1 MTGVSTFSVGTDNG
15 KYIVTS
21 SPHMHSGYVTRHT
34 MLNVL
39 IALLP
44 ATLAG
49 AWFFGARVFLVCAV
63 TVAACVLSEYGSRA
77 LMRREN
83 TIGDLSAAV
92 TGVLLALNLPP
103 SIELWKAIV
112 GGAAAIIIGKQIFG
126 GLGQNFMNPALVGRI
141 IMLTSWGASM
151 TRWTPAVSGALF
163 GAKSAAGLDAVSSAT
178 PLALAK
184 ELFNGGAAALSG
196 PIPSYADMFF
206 GVVEG
211 CIGEVSALALIIG
224 GIYLLASGIISWH
237 IPASFIGTV
246 AVLSWA
252 FGRKDALFGGDPLLH
267 VLSGGLLLGAFF
279 MATDY
284 STSPVTSKGKLIM
297 GAGCGFLTV
306 VIRLF
311 TTSPEGVSYSILIM
325 NAATALIDRYT
336 VPTVFGGEKS
346 RASNR

>member
-1 MTGVSTFSVGTDNG
+1 
-15 KYIVTS
+15 
-21 SPHMHSGYVTRHT
+21 MHSGVITRHV
-34 MLNVL
+34 MRDVL
-39 IALLP
+39 IALIP

-49 AWFFGARVFLVCAV
+49 AWFFGGRTLLVGAV
-63 TVAACVLSEYGSRA
+63 TVAACVLAEYACRA
-77 LMRREN
+77 IMRREN
-83 TIGDLSAAV
+83 TIGDLSAVV
-92 TGVLLALNLPP
+92 TGLLLSLNLPP
-103 SIELWKAIV
+103 SIELWKAAV
-112 GGAAAIIIGKQIFG
+112 GGVAAIVIGKQIFG

-163 GAKSAAGLDAVSSAT
+163 GAKPGAGLDAVSSAT

-184 ELFNGGAAALSG
+184 ELYNSGAAVQGGALPA
-196 PIPSYADMFF
+196 YADLFF
-206 GVVEG
+206 GSVTG
-211 CIGEVSALALIIG
+211 CIGEISALALIIG
-224 GIYLLASGIISWH
+224 GIYLLARGVVSWH
-237 IPASFIGTV
+237 IPVSFIGTV

-252 FGRKDALFGGDPLLH
+252 FGRKDMFFGGDPLFHL
-267 VLSGGLLLGAFF
+267 LSGGLLLGAIY

-336 VPTVFGGEKS
+336 VPAVFGGEKPRGS
-346 RASNR
+346 DN